1 MFKYKREINNYEQA
15 KQLEYSLTDNSK
27 VCFCTSGNLQ
37 TRKPYHGMYIKDTKV
52 LLENIVETFETENS
66 TYKIVELE
74 TKNKELSAKD
84 YLVNIDL
91 ERNLFEYSFG
101 DDISY
106 SKRLAFEEK
115 NSTLCIEYNIKN
127 NSRSNL
133 KFKVVPLITYR
144 DYFNMKNNS
153 MLKFNQRDTEDGT
166 FIALSVLN
174 QENIVL
180 KSDKMRWD
188 TDNNVLRDVKH
199 ELITQDYKKEI
210 YFEDLII
217 CGNFYAEIKGL
228 SETKL
233 YVYISYKDIDIEN
246 FNTLDIFNNIET
258 RNKNITFDVDENF
271 VELMDLSKSILNT
284 HFEDLM
290 ISSLPYKK
298 QYNDEYIK
306 TIPELSEK
314 QIDEDIEEIINITRS
329 VEGQYL
335 YYKKIKEAKKTVL
348 NVYKIIKEF
357 IKLDLTDHQKE
368 RVNILKLWYI
378 EAVNR
383 VLQKE
388 GRIELYMDSIK
399 EILYFFIE
407 PENRVSCFTTIEMTA
422 LMLNAIK
429 IYLNILTWI
438 GDSDKQ
444 MEIQEDYFKELIVRE
459 FWIKDKN
466 IMKKD
471 LRDEE
476 HYANVEMLYCLS
488 LSFPCV
494 SDDIPNKLLDT
505 VFKELYT
512 PYGLRSI
519 SKISPKYD
527 GLIYPKYMAHFIKAN
542 LRLTG
547 ITRAS
552 QKIAFNLVKEI
563 LQDVGKYING
573 GTKMIYS
580 DRGIAIDGMS
590 YDVLT
595 NAEMVRLYHMFM

>member
-1 MFKYKREINNYEQA
+1 MFKYKREINNYDQA

-27 VCFCTSGNLQ
+27 VCFCTSGTLQ
-37 TRKPYHGMYIKDTKV
+37 TRKPYHGMYIKDSKV
-52 LLENIVETFETENS
+52 LLENIVETFEIDGT
-66 TYKIVELE
+66 TYKIVEIE
-74 TKNKELSAKD
+74 TKNKDLNSRD
-84 YLVNIDL
+84 YITNIDL
-91 ERNLFEYSFG
+91 EENQFEYNFS
-101 DDISY
+101 DVSY
-106 SKRLAFEEK
+106 SKRFAFEEK
-115 NSTLCIEYNIKN
+115 KGILCIEYIIKN
-127 NSRSNL
+127 NTRNNI
-133 KFKVVPLITYR
+133 KFKAIPLITYR
-144 DYFNMKNNS
+144 DYFNMKNSS

-174 QENIVL
+174 QENLVL
-180 KSDKMRWD
+180 KSDVMSW
-188 TDNNVLRDVKH
+188 TNDNNVLRDVKH
-199 ELITQDYKKEI
+199 EMITEDIKKEI
-210 YFEDLII
+210 FFEDLMIL
-217 CGNFYAEIKGL
+217 GNFNADVKGL

-233 YVYISYKDIDIEN
+233 YVYVSYKDFNIEN
-246 FNTLDIFNNIET
+246 INALDIFNNIEA

-271 VELMDLSKSILNT
+271 IELMDLSKSILNT

-290 ISSLPYKK
+290 ISSIPYKK
-298 QYNDEYIK
+298 QYNEDYIK
-306 TIPELSEK
+306 TIPELTEK
-314 QIDEDIEEIINITRS
+314 QISDDIESLIDITRS

-335 YYKKIKEAKKTVL
+335 YYKKVKEAKKTVL
-348 NVYKIIKEF
+348 NIYKITKELS
-357 IKLDLTDHQKE
+357 KLELSEHTRE
-368 RVNILKLWYI
+368 RLNILKLWYV
-378 EAVNR
+378 ESVNR

-388 GRIELYMDSIK
+388 GRIELYIDSIK
-399 EILYFFIE
+399 EILYHFCE
-407 PENRVSCFTTIEMTA
+407 PDNRATCFKTIEISA

-438 GDSDKQ
+438 GDTDKQ
-444 MEIQEDYFKELIVRE
+444 MEIQESYFKNLIEKE
-459 FWIKDKN
+459 FWVKEKN
-466 IMKKD
+466 IMKRD

-476 HYANVEMLYCLS
+476 YFANVEMLYALS

-512 PYGLRSI
+512 PYGLRKI
-519 SKISPKYD
+519 SKFSSKYD

-573 GTKMIYS
+573 GTKKIYS